1 MKLTDVISQIRTDN
15 KVEIKKNRQV
25 ESGSES
31 AGSSTADT
39 VDLSSSSRDVQKMKE
54 ILDQTPPMRMD
65 LIESLK
71 AQIEGGTYNVESR
84 DIADKMMNELLSE
97 NQIQQQ

>member
-15 KVEIKKNRQV
+15 KIEVKKTRQM
-25 ESGSES
+25 ENGSK
-31 AGSSTADT
+31 ATVSSSPDT
-39 VDLSSSSRDVQKMKE
+39 VDLSSGSKDVQKMQE
-54 ILDQTPPMRMD
+54 ILNQTPSVRTE

-71 AQIEGGTYNVESR
+71 AQIEGGTYNVDSR
-84 DIADKMMNELLSE
+84 DIADKMMDEFLSE